1 MDVSDRVTPAVRRHF
16 ERHVAATQRVVETM
30 TDDIARTAM
39 LLADVFRQGGKLLL
53 FGNGGSM
60 ADAIHIEGE
69 LSGRFHFD
77 RDPLPAIA
85 LGTGAS
91 SATAIANDLGFD
103 QVFARQVRALARPG
117 DAVLAISTSGNSPN
131 VLAAVDAARQ
141 IGIHVIGLA
150 GGSGGKLA
158 ELADPALVV
167 PSDSTPVIQEHH
179 ILIGHILCE
188 IVEEELFGEGSRQP

>member
-1 MDVSDRVTPAVRRHF
+1 MNVSDRVTPAVRRHF
-16 ERHVAATQRVVETM
+16 ERHLEVTRRVVESM
-30 TDDIARTAM
+30 TGEIARTAEI
-39 LLADVFRQGGKLLL
+39 LVETFRGGGKLLL

-69 LSGRFHFD
+69 LSGRFLFD

-85 LGTGAS
+85 LATGPS

-103 QVFARQVRALARPG
+103 QIFARQVRALARPG
-117 DAVLAISTSGNSPN
+117 DAVLAISTSGNSRN
-131 VLAAVDAARQ
+131 VLEAVDAART
-141 IGIHVIGLA
+141 IGARVIGLA
-150 GGSGGKLA
+150 GGTGGKLA
-158 ELADPALVV
+158 EVADPVLVV

-188 IVEEELFGEGSRQP
+188 IIEEELFGEASRG